1 MDHRIKFSSGI
12 LYFLVPS
19 LLGISCDGATHEKR
33 VSLAEAS
40 AAQRPNILFIVS
52 EDNGPDLGCYGA
64 PVNTPILD
72 ALAEGGIRF
81 TNGYVS
87 QAGCSPSRAS
97 FLTGLY
103 PHQNGQVGL
112 ATWRYRMYNENT
124 PNLVNDLK
132 ASGYRT
138 GIIGK
143 LHVNP
148 ESAFDFDFSEI
159 NSGNFARRDLD
170 MYAKHAYDFFT
181 STDEPFYLQVNY
193 PDAHTPFTPQVD
205 GRPSEILTGAD
216 VEAMPLFGVTS
227 DSLRQ
232 LTADY
237 YNCMMRLDEMIGELL
252 DNLHRSGKYENTLVV
267 YIGDHGIDV
276 IRGKRTCYEGG
287 VRIPFIASWPAS
299 GTAGIV
305 SEYMV
310 SIIDIYPTFMDVSGS
325 PVPEH
330 LPGKSFLPLLTG
342 GEYVPREYLFTEYH
356 VHSNHNPYPQRAVRD
371 VRYKLIYSPLHGTE
385 HPDYAYTLSRKL
397 DGEDFKDALTRAPEF
412 VRQSYRRYNFP
423 PEYELFD
430 LLADP
435 LEWHNLAEVPA
446 YREVLERLKKV
457 LREWQIETS
466 DPMLDTNLARRF
478 FDDVMKQGISE
489 RAYFPYHEYLDPK
502 IDFGR

>member
-1 MDHRIKFSSGI
+1 MTKSISSGAF
-12 LYFLVPS
+12 LYLLPSFL
-19 LLGISCDGATHEKR
+19 GFSCSGLMHEN
-33 VSLAEAS
+33 AAS
-40 AAQRPNILFIVS
+40 ENKYTNNQRPNILFIVS

-64 PVNTPILD
+64 PVKTPILD

-81 TNGYVS
+81 NNAYVS

-132 ASGYRT
+132 SSGYRT

-143 LHVNP
+143 LHINP

-159 NSGNFARRDLD
+159 PSGNFARRDLD

-181 STDEPFYLQVNY
+181 SDDEPFYLQVNY

-205 GRPSEILTGAD
+205 GRPREIITGAD

-232 LTADY
+232 ITADY
-237 YNCMMRLDEMIGELL
+237 YNCMMRLDEMVGELL
-252 DNLHRSGKYENTLVV
+252 ENLQRSGKYKNTLVV

-287 VRIPFIASWPAS
+287 VRIPFIVSWPAS
-299 GTAGIV
+299 GTAGMV
-305 SEYMV
+305 SEHLV
-310 SIIDIYPTFMDVSGS
+310 SIIDIYPTFMDISGS
-325 PVPEH
+325 PVPAH
-330 LPGKSFLPLLTG
+330 LPGKSFLPLLTD
-342 GEYVPREYLFTEYH
+342 EAYEPREYLFTEYH

-371 VRYKLIYSPLHGTE
+371 VRYKLIYSPLNGTE

-397 DGEDFKDALTRAPEF
+397 DAEDFKDALTRAPEF
-412 VRQSYRRYNFP
+412 VRQSYKRYNFP

-446 YREVLERLKKV
+446 YSEVLERLKGV
-457 LREWQIETS
+457 LHAWQVETS

>member
-1 MDHRIKFSSGI
+1 
-12 LYFLVPS
+12 
-19 LLGISCDGATHEKR
+19 LGCHVAGSFTRKLHQTT
-33 VSLAEAS
+33 STQTN
-40 AAQRPNILFIVS
+40 QRPNILFIVS

-64 PVNTPILD
+64 PVNTPVLD

-81 TNGYVS
+81 NNAYVS

-148 ESAFDFDFSEI
+148 ERAFDFDFSEI
-159 NSGNFARRDLD
+159 PSGNFARRNLD

-193 PDAHTPFTPQVD
+193 PDAHTPFIPQVD
-205 GRPSEILTGAD
+205 GRPKKIMTGAD
-216 VEAMPLFGVTS
+216 VDAMPLFGVTS
-227 DSLRQ
+227 DSLQ
-232 LTADY
+232 QITADY
-237 YNCMMRLDEMIGELL
+237 YNCIMRLDEMIGELL
-252 DNLHRSGKYENTLVV
+252 DNLQKAGKYDNTLII

-287 VRIPFIASWPAS
+287 VRIPFIVSWPAS

-305 SEYMV
+305 SEHMV
-310 SIIDIYPTFMDVSGS
+310 SIIDIYPTFMDISGS
-325 PVPEH
+325 PIPAH

-342 GEYVPREYLFTEYH
+342 GDYEPREYLFTEFH

-371 VRYKLIYSPLHGTE
+371 ARYKLIYSPLHGTE

-412 VRQSYRRYNFP
+412 VRQSYQRYHFP

-446 YREVLERLKKV
+446 YSKVLEHLKKV
-457 LREWQIETS
+457 LREWQVETS
-466 DPMLDTNLARRF
+466 DPMVDTGPGQALFR
-478 FDDVMKQGISE
+478 
-489 RAYFPYHEYLDPK
+489 
-502 IDFGR
+502 

>member
-1 MDHRIKFSSGI
+1 MTMTKSIASGAFF
-12 LYFLVPS
+12 YLVPS
-19 LLGISCDGATHEKR
+19 ILGLSCSGLVHEKAT
-33 VSLAEAS
+33 SEDQNTTK
-40 AAQRPNILFIVS
+40 QRPNILFIVS

-64 PVNTPILD
+64 PVNTPVLD

-81 TNGYVS
+81 NNAYVS

-148 ESAFDFDFSEI
+148 ERAFDFDFSEI
-159 NSGNFARRDLD
+159 PGSNFARRNLD
-170 MYAKHAYDFFT
+170 MYAKHAYNFFT

-193 PDAHTPFTPQVD
+193 PDAHTPFIPQVD
-205 GRPSEILTGAD
+205 GRPKKIMTGAD
-216 VEAMPLFGVTS
+216 VDAMPLFGVTS

-232 LTADY
+232 ITADY
-237 YNCMMRLDEMIGELL
+237 YNCIMRLDEMIGELL
-252 DNLHRSGKYENTLVV
+252 DNLQKAGKYDNTLII

-287 VRIPFIASWPAS
+287 VRIPFIVSWPAS

-305 SEYMV
+305 SDHMV
-310 SIIDIYPTFMDVSGS
+310 SIIDIYPTCMDISGS
-325 PVPEH
+325 PIPAH

-342 GEYVPREYLFTEYH
+342 GDYEPREYLFTEFH

-371 VRYKLIYSPLHGTE
+371 ARYKLIYSPLHGTE
-385 HPDYAYTLSRKL
+385 HPDYSFTLSRKL

-412 VRQSYRRYNFP
+412 VRQSYQRYHFP

-446 YREVLERLKKV
+446 YSEVLEHLKGV
-457 LREWQIETS
+457 LHKWQEETF
-466 DPMLDTNLARRF
+466 DPMVDSDLARRF

-489 RAYFPYHEYLDPK
+489 RAYFPYHEYLDPR
-502 IDFGR
+502 IDFSR